1 MNLTRRTMMRRAAQ
15 GAAATVLALGLGA
28 VGLPGT
34 VRAAASDGSAV
45 VVWKAMGCEC
55 CEGWVRHMRA
65 AGFEVTVHT
74 VDDVTPMKRMAGVPD
89 DLASCHTA
97 RVGGY
102 VLEGHV
108 PAEDVRRLLA
118 ERPQAR
124 GLAVPRHGYGERPA
138 LSGRAVRRHRR
149 LPDLR
154 PVLSFREAGM
164 VAQDGLVRL

>member
-1 MNLTRRTMMRRAAQ
+1 MSMTRRTMMRGTAVA
-15 GAAATVLALGLGA
+15 VLALGLGA
-28 VGLPGT
+28 MGLPGL
-34 VRAAASDGSAV
+34 VRAAVPAGGPAV
-45 VVWKAMGCEC
+45 EVWKAASCEC

-65 AGFEVTVHT
+65 AGFEVTIHT

-108 PAEDVRRLLA
+108 PADDVKRLLA

-124 GLAVPRHGYGERPA
+124 GLAVPGMPQDAPGMDIVSGQPYQVVLFGAAGGPQVFSRH
-138 LSGRAVRRHRR
+138 
-149 LPDLR
+149 
-154 PVLSFREAGM
+154 
-164 VAQDGLVRL
+164 

>member
-1 MNLTRRTMMRRAAQ
+1 MSMTRRTMMRGAAQ
-15 GAAATVLALGLGA
+15 GALAAVLALGLGSM
-28 VGLPGT
+28 GLPGM
-34 VRAAASDGSAV
+34 VRAAVPAGGPAV
-45 VVWKAMGCEC
+45 EVWKAASCEC

-74 VDDVTPMKRMAGVPD
+74 VDDVTPVKRMAGVPD

-108 PAEDVRRLLA
+108 PADDVRRLLA

-124 GLAVPRHGYGERPA
+124 GLAVPGMPQDAPGMDMGTGQPYQVVLFGGAGGPQVFARH
-138 LSGRAVRRHRR
+138 
-149 LPDLR
+149 
-154 PVLSFREAGM
+154 
-164 VAQDGLVRL
+164 

>member
-1 MNLTRRTMMRRAAQ
+1 MNMTRRTMMQ
-15 GAAATVLALGLGA
+15 GAAIAVLALGLGS
-28 VGLPGT
+28 VGLSGM
-34 VRAAASDGSAV
+34 VRAAVPTNGAAV
-45 VVWKAMGCEC
+45 EVWKAASCDC

-65 AGFEVTVHT
+65 AGFDVTVHV

-108 PAEDVRRLLA
+108 PADDVKRLLA

-124 GLAVPRHGYGERPA
+124 GLAVPGMPQDAPGMDMASGQPYQVVLFGAGGGPQVFARH
-138 LSGRAVRRHRR
+138 
-149 LPDLR
+149 
-154 PVLSFREAGM
+154 
-164 VAQDGLVRL
+164 

>member
-1 MNLTRRTMMRRAAQ
+1 MSMTRRTMMR
-15 GAAATVLALGLGA
+15 GAALAVLALGLGS
-28 VGLPGT
+28 VGLPGM
-34 VRAAASDGSAV
+34 VRAAVPTGKAAV
-45 VVWKAMGCEC
+45 EVWKAASCEC

-65 AGFEVTVHT
+65 AGFDVTVHT

-108 PAEDVRRLLA
+108 PAEDVTRLLA

-124 GLAVPRHGYGERPA
+124 GLAVPGMPQDAPGMDMASGQPYQVMLFGAAGGPQVFARH
-138 LSGRAVRRHRR
+138 
-149 LPDLR
+149 
-154 PVLSFREAGM
+154 
-164 VAQDGLVRL
+164 

>member
-1 MNLTRRTMMRRAAQ
+1 MSMTRRTMMRGAAQ
-15 GAAATVLALGLGA
+15 GALAAVLALGLGSM
-28 VGLPGT
+28 GLPGL
-34 VRAAASDGSAV
+34 VRAAVPAGGAAV
-45 VVWKAMGCEC
+45 EVWKAASCEC

-74 VDDVTPMKRMAGVPD
+74 VDDVTPMKRIAGVPD

-108 PAEDVRRLLA
+108 PADDVRRLLA

-124 GLAVPRHGYGERPA
+124 GLAVPGMPQDAPGMDMGVGQPYQVMLFGGAGGSQVFARH
-138 LSGRAVRRHRR
+138 
-149 LPDLR
+149 
-154 PVLSFREAGM
+154 
-164 VAQDGLVRL
+164 

>member
-1 MNLTRRTMMRRAAQ
+1 MSMTRRTMMRGAAQ
-15 GAAATVLALGLGA
+15 GALATVLALGLGSM
-28 VGLPGT
+28 GLPGM
-34 VRAAASDGSAV
+34 VRAAVPAGGPAV
-45 VVWKAMGCEC
+45 EVWKAASCEC

-89 DLASCHTA
+89 DIASCHTA

-108 PAEDVRRLLA
+108 PADDVRRLLA

-124 GLAVPRHGYGERPA
+124 GLAVPGMPQDAPGMDMGVGQPYQVMLFGAAGGPQVFARH
-138 LSGRAVRRHRR
+138 
-149 LPDLR
+149 
-154 PVLSFREAGM
+154 
-164 VAQDGLVRL
+164 

>member
-1 MNLTRRTMMRRAAQ
+1 MSMTRRTMMRGAAQ
-15 GAAATVLALGLGA
+15 GALAAVLALGLGSM
-28 VGLPGT
+28 GLPGM
-34 VRAAASDGSAV
+34 VRAAVPAGGPAV
-45 VVWKAMGCEC
+45 EVWKAASCEC

-108 PAEDVRRLLA
+108 PADDVRRLLA

-124 GLAVPRHGYGERPA
+124 GLAVPGMPQDAPGMDMGVGQPYQVMLFGGAGGPQVFARH
-138 LSGRAVRRHRR
+138 
-149 LPDLR
+149 
-154 PVLSFREAGM
+154 
-164 VAQDGLVRL
+164 

>member
-1 MNLTRRTMMRRAAQ
+1 MSMTRRTMMRGAAQ
-15 GAAATVLALGLGA
+15 GALAAVLVLGLGSM
-28 VGLPGT
+28 GLPGM
-34 VRAAASDGSAV
+34 VRAAVPAGGPAV
-45 VVWKAMGCEC
+45 EVWKAASCEC

-108 PAEDVRRLLA
+108 PADDVRRLLA

-124 GLAVPRHGYGERPA
+124 GLAVPGMPQDAPGMDMGVGQPYQVMLFGGAGGPQVFARH
-138 LSGRAVRRHRR
+138 
-149 LPDLR
+149 
-154 PVLSFREAGM
+154 
-164 VAQDGLVRL
+164 

>member
-1 MNLTRRTMMRRAAQ
+1 MSMTRRTMMRGAAQ
-15 GAAATVLALGLGA
+15 GALAAVLALGLGSM
-28 VGLPGT
+28 GLPGM
-34 VRAAASDGSAV
+34 VRAAVPAGGAAV
-45 VVWKAMGCEC
+45 EVWKAASCEC

-74 VDDVTPMKRMAGVPD
+74 VDDVTPMKRIAGVPD

-108 PAEDVRRLLA
+108 PADDVRRLLA

-124 GLAVPRHGYGERPA
+124 GLAVPGMPQDAPGMDMGVGQPYQVMLFGGAGGPQVFARH
-138 LSGRAVRRHRR
+138 
-149 LPDLR
+149 
-154 PVLSFREAGM
+154 
-164 VAQDGLVRL
+164 

>member
-1 MNLTRRTMMRRAAQ
+1 MSMTRRTMMRGAAQ
-15 GAAATVLALGLGA
+15 GALAAVLALGLGSM
-28 VGLPGT
+28 GLPGL
-34 VRAAASDGSAV
+34 VRAAVPAGGAAV
-45 VVWKAMGCEC
+45 EVWKAASCEC

-74 VDDVTPMKRMAGVPD
+74 VDDVTPMKRIAGVPD

-108 PAEDVRRLLA
+108 PADDVRLLLA

-124 GLAVPRHGYGERPA
+124 GLAVPGMPQDAPGMDMGVGQPYQVMLFGGAGGPQVFARH
-138 LSGRAVRRHRR
+138 
-149 LPDLR
+149 
-154 PVLSFREAGM
+154 
-164 VAQDGLVRL
+164 

>member
-1 MNLTRRTMMRRAAQ
+1 MSMTRRTMMR
-15 GAAATVLALGLGA
+15 GAAMTVLALGLGSM
-28 VGLPGT
+28 GLPGM
-34 VRAAASDGSAV
+34 VRAAVPAGGAAV
-45 VVWKAMGCEC
+45 EVWKAASCEC

-74 VDDVTPMKRMAGVPD
+74 VDDVTPMKRIAGVPD

-108 PAEDVRRLLA
+108 PADDVRRLLA

-124 GLAVPRHGYGERPA
+124 GLAVPGMPQDAPGMDMGVGQPYQVMLFGGAGGPQVFARH
-138 LSGRAVRRHRR
+138 
-149 LPDLR
+149 
-154 PVLSFREAGM
+154 
-164 VAQDGLVRL
+164 

>member
-1 MNLTRRTMMRRAAQ
+1 MSMTRRTMMR
-15 GAAATVLALGLGA
+15 GAAMTVLALGLGSM
-28 VGLPGT
+28 GLPGL
-34 VRAAASDGSAV
+34 VRAAVPAGGAAV
-45 VVWKAMGCEC
+45 EVWKAASCDC

-108 PAEDVRRLLA
+108 PADDVKRLLA
-118 ERPQAR
+118 EQPPAR
-124 GLAVPRHGYGERPA
+124 GLAVPGMPQDAPGMDMASGQPYQVMLFGAGGGPQVFARH
-138 LSGRAVRRHRR
+138 
-149 LPDLR
+149 
-154 PVLSFREAGM
+154 
-164 VAQDGLVRL
+164 

>member
-1 MNLTRRTMMRRAAQ
+1 MNLTRRTMMR
-15 GAAATVLALGLGA
+15 GAALAVLALGLGS
-28 VGLPGT
+28 VGLPGM
-34 VRAAASDGSAV
+34 VRAAVPTGNAAV
-45 VVWKAMGCEC
+45 EVWKAASCEC

-65 AGFEVTVHT
+65 AGFDVTVHT

-108 PAEDVRRLLA
+108 PAEDVTRLLA

-124 GLAVPRHGYGERPA
+124 GLAVPGMPQDAPGMDMASGQPYQVMLFGAAGGPQVFARH
-138 LSGRAVRRHRR
+138 
-149 LPDLR
+149 
-154 PVLSFREAGM
+154 
-164 VAQDGLVRL
+164 

>member
-1 MNLTRRTMMRRAAQ
+1 MSMTRRTMMRGAAQ
-15 GAAATVLALGLGA
+15 GALATVLALGLGSM
-28 VGLPGT
+28 GLPGM
-34 VRAAASDGSAV
+34 VRAAVPAGGPAV
-45 VVWKAMGCEC
+45 EVWKAASCEC

-108 PAEDVRRLLA
+108 PADDVRRLLA

-124 GLAVPRHGYGERPA
+124 GLAVPGMPQDAPGMDMGVGQPYQVMLFGGAGGPQVFARH
-138 LSGRAVRRHRR
+138 
-149 LPDLR
+149 
-154 PVLSFREAGM
+154 
-164 VAQDGLVRL
+164 